1 MPNYAKEDP
10 GEMTEPVSSGAVG
23 PESSLEAAVKTFHEA
38 VGLRMVRS
46 GGLVRDIKVRAE
58 RSPKRRGELR
68 TSVRSDDVWDT
79 KTSKSN
85 DVPRWQ
91 HSHQW

>member
-23 PESSLEAAVKTFHEA
+23 PESSLEAVKTFHEA
-38 VGLRMVRS
+38 VGLRMGRS

-68 TSVRSDDVWDT
+68 TSVV
-79 KTSKSN
+79 
-85 DVPRWQ
+85 
-91 HSHQW
+91 